1 MMEKQVHIYHSRKY
15 RQETLKGKAA
25 AGKYI
30 SGKEVLLSSR
40 HNIDGLKPF
49 FEPESVAVIGASRT
63 VGKGGYNIV
72 ENLVRLGYKGD
83 IYPVNPRA
91 KDILGVK
98 AYPDLSGIPG
108 TPGLALIVVPP
119 DSVVASLQ
127 ECIDK
132 GIKAVII
139 ETAGFG
145 EMDRAGARIEIKLRE
160 MARQAGIRVMGP
172 NSVGTINPYNGFDSS
187 LGRLDKLFLP
197 EDGIGRG
204 SAGFIGQT
212 GLFTGVYLPL
222 INSEIGISKIACLGN
237 KCDVDESDML
247 EYYGADPAT
256 RVIAMYL
263 ESIKDGRRFMKLAQS
278 IIGKKPIVI
287 LKSAVTEG
295 GAKASSTH
303 TGAIA
308 GEDRVYEAAFHQAG
322 IIRAFSFEQLW
333 DITRAFVQAPL
344 PRGNR
349 VAIINLAGSGCVTS
363 VDAAVKNGLKI
374 AAIGE
379 ATKEKIKPVYPDWW
393 QVRSPIDVWTA
404 IEASGFEKTYTTVT
418 RAALEDDGVDAV
430 MVVMGANDW
439 LQGESVPALFKD
451 IRKDFPEK
459 PVLAVGMLGD
469 RQIFHRMLLGFRKIG
484 IPAYS
489 SDEDAVT
496 SLASLWRYR
505 QHLDST
511 R

>member
-1 MMEKQVHIYHSRKY
+1 V
-15 RQETLKGKAA
+15 
-25 AGKYI
+25 
-30 SGKEVLLSSR
+30 SGKEVLLSNRS
-40 HNIDGLKPF
+40 NIDGLRPF

-72 ENLVRLGYKGD
+72 ENLLRLGYKAN

-91 KDILGVK
+91 KDILGIK
-98 AYPDLSGIPG
+98 AYHDLAGIPD
-108 TPGLALIVVPP
+108 TPALAVIVVPP
-119 DSVVASLQ
+119 DAVVASLE
-127 ECIDK
+127 ECISK

-145 EMDRAGARIEIKLRE
+145 EMNQAGARTEIKLRQ
-160 MARQAGIRVMGP
+160 MAQQASIRVMGP
-172 NSVGTINPYNGFDSS
+172 NSVGTINPYTGFDSS
-187 LGRLDKLFLP
+187 LGRLNKLFLP
-197 EDGIGRG
+197 EDGIGQG
-204 SAGFIGQT
+204 TAGFIGQT

-222 INSEIGISKIACLGN
+222 INSEIGVSKIACLGN

-263 ESIKDGRRFMKLAQS
+263 ESIKDGRRFMKLARS
-278 IIGKKPIVI
+278 IIGKKPVII
-287 LKSAVTEG
+287 LKSAVTGG

-308 GEDRVYEAAFHQAG
+308 GEDRVYDAAFHQVG
-322 IIRAFSFEQLW
+322 IIRAGSFEQLW

-363 VDAAVKNGLKI
+363 VDAAVKNGLQI
-374 AAIGE
+374 AAISE
-379 ATKEKIKPVYPDWW
+379 DTKKKIKKVYPEWW

-404 IEASGFEKTYTTVT
+404 IEASGFEKTYTAVT
-418 RAALEDDGVDAV
+418 RAALEDSGVDAV
-430 MVVMGANDW
+430 IMVMGANDW
-439 LQGESVPALFKD
+439 LQGKNVATLFAD
-451 IRKDFPEK
+451 IRKDFPDK

-469 RQIFHRMLLGFRKIG
+469 RKIFHQMLLGFRDIG

-489 SDEDAVT
+489 SDEDAVI
-496 SLASLWRYR
+496 SLAALWRYR
-505 QHLDST
+505 QHLDS
-511 R
+511 RK